1 MTSTRAAGTPD
12 QTRLYAQSV
21 SRLEAENPIAVD
33 ACPVCHA
40 EQAVPL
46 YAISGCASQLVVCV
60 DCRLGRLHP
69 IPDSDTIRALYPD
82 YYYGS
87 PGSKFRTSIEKMVRI
102 VGKRQSRFVA
112 KGLTESA
119 RVLDVG
125 CGRGVMLSAMADLG
139 FEVHGTD
146 ISELATQGV
155 DSRAEI
161 RIAANL
167 SDALYP
173 ESFFDVVV
181 IWHVLEH
188 LTNPRETLEEVHRV
202 LRPGGRI
209 VVAVPNFSSLQ
220 ARLAGS
226 AWFHLDLPR
235 HLFHFPLHSLRRI
248 LAEVGF
254 EVGQDYHFSLRQNPF
269 GWIQSM
275 LNCIPRLQRN
285 VLYSLL
291 HRNRTG
297 VRPNFTTR
305 LALGFVLTALIPPAL
320 LATVVGTVF
329 RRGATVHIEGI
340 CLESK

>member
-1 MTSTRAAGTPD
+1 MISTRTAGTPD
-12 QTRLYAQSV
+12 QAKLYDRSV
-21 SRLEAENPIAVD
+21 SCLEATDPIAVE
-33 ACPVCHA
+33 ACPVCCA
-40 EQAVPL
+40 EQAVPRFE
-46 YAISGCASQLVVCV
+46 ISGCASQLVVCA
-60 DCRLGRLHP
+60 DCGLGRLHP
-69 IPDSDTIRALYPD
+69 IPDSETIRALYPD

-87 PGSKFRTSIEKMVRI
+87 PGTKFRTSIEKLVRI
-102 VGKRQSRFVA
+102 VGRRQCRFIA
-112 KGLTESA
+112 KSLTGSA

-146 ISELATQGV
+146 ISKLATQGV
-155 DSRAEI
+155 DPRAEI
-161 RIAANL
+161 RIAPNL

-173 ESFFDVVV
+173 ESYFDVVV

-188 LTNPRETLEEVHRV
+188 LRNPRETLEEIHRV

-220 ARLAGS
+220 ARLTGS

-248 LAEVGF
+248 LTEVGF
-254 EVGQDYHFSLRQNPF
+254 DPGQDYHFSLRQNPF
-269 GWIQSM
+269 GWIQSI
-275 LNCIPRLQRN
+275 LNRIPGLQRN
-285 VLYSLL
+285 GLYSLL
-291 HRNRTG
+291 HRNMIDG
-297 VRPNFTTR
+297 RPRFGTR

-329 RRGATVHIEGI
+329 RRGATVHIEAI
-340 CLESK
+340 RLERK